1 MARSTERVQSG
12 QRGDA
17 LIEALVA
24 VILLGVIGIA
34 LVYAVGR
41 AMVAQKYQKGHSLAI
56 QTIRADLQA
65 NGVAGGCPS
74 SGQATVSSTLTMG
87 SNLQLPD
94 LQKTCTVTPVTVTL
108 NGVAKTANLP
118 IVRYAVEAETLL
130 GPGTLTVTN

>member
-1 MARSTERVQSG
+1 MAV
-12 QRGDA
+12 
-17 LIEALVA
+17 V
-24 VILLGVIGIA
+24 LLGVIGIA

-41 AMVAQKYQKGHSLAI
+41 AMVAQKYQKGQSLAI

-65 NGVAGGCPS
+65 NGVAGGCPA
-74 SGQATVSSTLTMG
+74 SGQTTVTSTLTMG

-94 LQKTCTVTPVTVTL
+94 LQKTCTVTAVTVTI